1 MFQKKVKF
9 SDLTGR
15 NQEGLKSYL
24 TKFGNVFYEKVKTL
38 IDRNAKKTSS
48 LQKLEEHEQ
57 NLYNEVLAHAK
68 FSADYVLK
76 FHGRVELLNKVITVF
91 KSFEFCELTTIL

>member
-1 MFQKKVKF
+1 MKF

-15 NQEGLKSYL
+15 NPEALKKYL
-24 TKFGNVFYEKVKTL
+24 SDFGNVFYEKVKNL
-38 IDRNAKKTSS
+38 IDRNAKKTTT
-48 LQKLEEHEQ
+48 LQKLEEHDQ

-76 FHGRVELLNKVITVF
+76 FHGRVELLNRVKF
-91 KSFEFCELTTIL
+91 